1 MVSTYTQ
8 DLRDQITEEL
18 ARQLFSAEL
27 KPGDFLPKELEL
39 TDQFGVSRATMRSA
53 LATFTNHGII
63 ERISGFGT
71 RVKDYQEWNIL
82 SPQVATWI
90 AQYGGNTLIFAREI
104 FRFRTSVEPFIA
116 MEAARRA
123 TAKDLMKIEAAWN
136 GMHAAMQKDDLTYRG
151 KHFQQYDTQ
160 FHEAIYQATHNLV
173 WVQIG
178 RSTMPAV
185 FVLIKKTTEAASELS
200 DSLERHRHLL
210 EAIRLRDAEAARKA
224 SVRIIDRAAYDLDL
238 SDLNEEIRDNSLAN
252 VVLQNER
259 DRLSSD

>member
-90 AQYGGNTLIFAREI
+90 AQYGGNTLIFARRSSG
-104 FRFRTSVEPFIA
+104 FVRLLNHSSPWKPPAAPPPRTS
-116 MEAARRA
+116 
-123 TAKDLMKIEAAWN
+123 
-136 GMHAAMQKDDLTYRG
+136 
-151 KHFQQYDTQ
+151 
-160 FHEAIYQATHNLV
+160 
-173 WVQIG
+173 
-178 RSTMPAV
+178 
-185 FVLIKKTTEAASELS
+185 
-200 DSLERHRHLL
+200 
-210 EAIRLRDAEAARKA
+210 
-224 SVRIIDRAAYDLDL
+224 
-238 SDLNEEIRDNSLAN
+238 
-252 VVLQNER
+252 
-259 DRLSSD
+259 